1 MNSMENQPKE
11 MFEFVH
17 KDDMIH
23 DANFET
29 QPVGYFKDAMIRLKR
44 NKASVLSFSVICLIA
59 FFSVFGPAM
68 TPYGFNDQDGGLAN
82 MPPRI
87 PGLEKLGIADGT
99 RLLTNKRVTS
109 LANASKYP
117 EGSIIAM
124 KNKRL
129 INDVEIVDVLVD
141 YYKYSGAGDRYFW
154 MGTDYLGRDLWA
166 RLWRGSRVSL
176 LIALVAVAVNTVM
189 GIVYGAISGFYG
201 GRVDNLM
208 MRITEIV
215 SAFPEI
221 VVVTLF
227 IIAFGTGMTSIILAL
242 VIRGWVPVARMVR
255 SQFLRF
261 KNREYVLAA
270 RTLGVKDSA
279 LIFKHILPNS
289 MGPIITR
296 MMIAVPS
303 AIFAESF
310 LAYVGLGLKAP
321 EPSIGILLSNG
332 QKVLLLYPY
341 QTLFPA
347 ILISALM
354 ICFNLFSNGLRD
366 ALNPTMR
373 GQE

>member
-1 MNSMENQPKE
+1 MNLTESVPKGK
-11 MFEFVH
+11 FEFVNW
-17 KDDMIH
+17 DESIR
-23 DANFET
+23 DAKFET
-29 QPVGYFKDAMIRLKR
+29 RPIGYFQDALIRLKR
-44 NKASVLSFSVICLIA
+44 NKASITSFYLICLVVI
-59 FFSVFGPAM
+59 FSIFGPAI
-68 TPYGFNDQDGGLAN
+68 TPYGFNDQDVDFAN

-87 PGLEKLGIADGT
+87 PGLEAIGIADGM
-99 RLLTNKRVTS
+99 RVLANKRVTS
-109 LANASKYP
+109 LENTENYP
-117 EGSIIAM
+117 EGSIISTR
-124 KNKRL
+124 NNRV
-129 INDVEIVDVLVD
+129 INDIDMVDVVVD
-141 YYKYSGAGDRYFW
+141 YYKLVDAGDKYFW
-154 MGTDYLGRDLWA
+154 LGTDYLGRDLWA

-176 LIALVAVAVNTVM
+176 LIALIAVAVNTVI
-189 GIVYGAISGFYG
+189 GIVYGGISGYYG
-201 GRVDNLM
+201 GSTDMVM
-208 MRITEIV
+208 MRITEII

-227 IIAFGTGMTSIILAL
+227 IIAFGTGITSIILAL
-242 VIRGWVPVARMVR
+242 LIRGWVPVARLVR
-255 SQFLRF
+255 AQFLRF
-261 KNREYVLAA
+261 KDREYVLAA

-310 LAYVGLGLKAP
+310 LAYIGLGLKAP

-332 QKVLLLYPY
+332 QKVLLQYPY

-347 ILISALM
+347 ILISVLM

>member
-1 MNSMENQPKE
+1 MSALENMPKDK
-11 MFEFVH
+11 FVFVNR
-17 KDDMIH
+17 DERIH
-23 DANFET
+23 DAEFES
-29 QPVGYFKDAMIRLKR
+29 QPIGYLKDAMIRLRR
-44 NKASVLSFSVICLIA
+44 NKASVLSFTVICVIA
-59 FFSVFGPAM
+59 FFSVFGPFM
-68 TPYGFNDQDGGLAN
+68 TPYGFNDQHVEQAN

-87 PGLEKLGIADGT
+87 PFLEKLGIADGR
-99 RLLTNKRVTS
+99 RLLSNKKVAS
-109 LANASKYP
+109 LKDANRFP
-117 EGSIIAM
+117 EGSIIAT
-124 KNKRL
+124 KNKRVV
-129 INDVEIVDVLVD
+129 NGVEMVDVVVD
-141 YYKYSGAGDRYFW
+141 YYRYVGAGDRHFW
-154 MGTDYLGRDLWA
+154 LGTDYLGRDLWA

-176 LIALVAVAVNTVM
+176 AIALIAVAVNTVM
-189 GIVYGAISGFYG
+189 GIIYGAISGYYG
-201 GRVDNLM
+201 GSVDMVM
-208 MRITEIV
+208 MRITEII

-227 IIAFGTGMTSIILAL
+227 IIAFGTGITSIILAL
-242 VIRGWVPVARMVR
+242 LIRGWVPVARMVR
-255 SQFLRF
+255 AQFLRF

-270 RTLGVKDSA
+270 KTLGVRDGA

-310 LAYVGLGLKAP
+310 LAYIGLGLKAP

>member
-1 MNSMENQPKE
+1 MIPVNGIPEEK
-11 MFEFVH
+11 FRFVR
-17 KDDMIH
+17 KDEAIRDSE
-23 DANFET
+23 FET
-29 QPVGYFKDAMIRLKR
+29 QPLGYYRDALIRLKR
-44 NKASVLSFSVICLIA
+44 NKPSIIA
-59 FFSVFGPAM
+59 FWIICGITLLSVFGPFL
-68 TPYGFNDQDGGLAN
+68 TPHGFNDQDAAVAN

-87 PGLEKLGIADGT
+87 PLLEKLGIADG
-99 RLLTNKRVTS
+99 RRVLANKRATS
-109 LANASKYP
+109 LENVTKYP
-117 EGSIIAM
+117 PGSIMEIR
-124 KNKRL
+124 NKRQTNG
-129 INDVEIVDVLVD
+129 IEMVDVVAN
-141 YYKYSGAGDRYFW
+141 YYSYVGADKSYFW

-176 LIALVAVAVNTVM
+176 AIALLAVAVNTVM
-189 GIVYGAISGFYG
+189 GVVYGAIAGYYG
-201 GRVDNLM
+201 GKADMVM
-208 MRITEIV
+208 MRLTEII
-215 SAFPEI
+215 SSFPEI

-227 IIAFGTGMTSIILAL
+227 IIAFGTGITSIIFAL
-242 VIRGWVPVARMVR
+242 LIRGWVPTARLVR
-255 SQFLRF
+255 AQFLRF

-270 RTLGVKDSA
+270 RTLGVRDRD
-279 LIFKHILPNS
+279 LIFRHILPNS

-296 MMIAVPS
+296 MMIAVPG

-310 LAYVGLGLKAP
+310 LAYIGLGLKAP

-347 ILISALM
+347 ILISTLM

>member
-1 MNSMENQPKE
+1 MNPTMKIPEEK
-11 MFEFVH
+11 FAFVRGEQAIR
-17 KDDMIH
+17 DTE
-23 DANFET
+23 FET
-29 QPVGYFKDAMIRLKR
+29 KPIGYFQDAMARLKR
-44 NKASVLSFSVICLIA
+44 NRASIAAFYIICAIA
-59 FFSVFGPAM
+59 LLALFGPSM
-68 TPYGFNDQDGGLAN
+68 TPYGFNDQDAAMAN

-87 PGLEKLGIADGT
+87 PLLEKLGIADG
-99 RLLTNKRVTS
+99 RRVLENKRASS
-109 LANASKYP
+109 LSDPVKYP
-117 EGSIIAM
+117 EGSILATR
-124 KNKRL
+124 NERSV
-129 INDVEIVDVLVD
+129 NGVQVVDVVVN
-141 YYKYSGAGDRYFW
+141 YYKYAGAADRYFW

-166 RLWRGSRVSL
+166 RLWRGARVSL
-176 LIALVAVAVNTVM
+176 LIALIAVAVNTLI
-189 GIVYGAISGFYG
+189 GIVYGAVSGFYG
-201 GRVDNLM
+201 GSVDMVL
-208 MRITEIV
+208 MRITEII

-227 IIAFGTGMTSIILAL
+227 IIAFGTGITSIVLAL
-242 VIRGWVPVARMVR
+242 LIRGWVPVARLVR
-255 SQFLRF
+255 AQFLRF

-270 RTLGVKDSA
+270 RTLGVRDRS

-296 MMIAVPS
+296 MMISVPS
-303 AIFAESF
+303 AIFTESF
-310 LAYVGLGLKAP
+310 LAYIGLGLRAP

>member
-1 MNSMENQPKE
+1 MNLPDSAPKGK
-11 MFEFVH
+11 FEFVNG
-17 KDDMIH
+17 DESIR
-23 DANFET
+23 DAKFET
-29 QPVGYFKDAMIRLKR
+29 RPIGYFQDALIRLKR
-44 NKASVLSFSVICLIA
+44 NKASVVSFCIICLIT
-59 FFSVFGPAM
+59 FLSIIGPFM
-68 TPYGFNDQDGGLAN
+68 TPYGFNDQELGFTN

-87 PGLEKLGIADGT
+87 PGLEAIGIAGGT
-99 RLLTNKRVTS
+99 RVLSNKRMTS
-109 LANASKYP
+109 LENTAKYP
-117 EGSIIAM
+117 EGSIISIR
-124 KNKRL
+124 NKRV
-129 INDVEIVDVLVD
+129 INGVDMVDVVVD
-141 YYKYSGAGDRYFW
+141 YYKFVGAGDRYYW
-154 MGTDYLGRDLWA
+154 LGTDYLGRDLWA

-176 LIALVAVAVNTVM
+176 LIALIAVAVNTVI

-201 GRVDNLM
+201 GSADMVM
-208 MRITEIV
+208 MRITEII

-227 IIAFGTGMTSIILAL
+227 IMAFGTGITSIVLAL
-242 VIRGWVPVARMVR
+242 LIRGWVPVARLVR
-255 SQFLRF
+255 AQFLRF
-261 KNREYVLAA
+261 KDREYVLAA

-296 MMIAVPS
+296 MMIAVPA

-310 LAYVGLGLKAP
+310 LAYIGLGLKAP

>member
-1 MNSMENQPKE
+1 MNPAENAPEGK
-11 MFEFVH
+11 FEFVNR
-17 KDDMIH
+17 DEAIR
-23 DANFET
+23 DAKFET
-29 QPVGYFKDAMIRLKR
+29 RPVGYFQDAMIRLGR
-44 NKASVLSFSVICLIA
+44 NKASVGSFYIICLIA

-68 TPYGFNDQDGGLAN
+68 TPYGFNDQDVALAN

-87 PGLEKLGIADGT
+87 PLLETIGIADGT
-99 RLLTNKRVTS
+99 RVLTNKRAAS
-109 LANASKYP
+109 LNDPAKYP
-117 EGSIIAM
+117 EGSVIAIR
-124 KNKRL
+124 NKRV
-129 INDVEIVDVLVD
+129 IKDVDMVDVVVD
-141 YYKYSGAGDRYFW
+141 YYRYVGADDRYFW

-176 LIALVAVAVNTVM
+176 LIALVAVAANTVI
-189 GIVYGAISGFYG
+189 GIVYGAVSGYYG
-201 GRVDNLM
+201 GSADMVM
-208 MRITEIV
+208 MRITEII

-227 IIAFGTGMTSIILAL
+227 IIAFGTGIASIILAL
-242 VIRGWVPVARMVR
+242 LIRGWVPVARMVR
-255 SQFLRF
+255 AQFLRF
-261 KNREYVLAA
+261 KDREYVLAA
-270 RTLGVKDSA
+270 RTLGVKDRA

-303 AIFAESF
+303 AIFTEAF
-310 LAYVGLGLKAP
+310 LAYIGLGLKAP

-347 ILISALM
+347 LLISALM